1 MKSSELKRIL
11 KKKGCKLLRHG
22 SRHDLWINPA
32 NGKSTAVPRHDAQEV
47 NTGTCCDLLEK
58 SYLCGIN
65 NN

>member
-32 NGKSTAVPRHDAQEV
+32 NGKSTTVPRHDAQEV
-47 NTGTCCDLLEK
+47 NTGTLK
-58 SYLCGIN
+58 SILKQLFGTD
-65 NN
+65 